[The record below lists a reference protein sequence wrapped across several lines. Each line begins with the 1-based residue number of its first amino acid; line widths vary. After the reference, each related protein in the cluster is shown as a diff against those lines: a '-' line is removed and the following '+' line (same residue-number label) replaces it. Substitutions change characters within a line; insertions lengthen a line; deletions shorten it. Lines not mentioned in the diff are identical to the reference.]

1 MVMKKEELGKLIRA
15 RRKVLNLTIGELAEY
30 TGLSRTTISDIE
42 LGKIHS
48 RLDVIK
54 NKTNVVMPNGS
65 ICLIVRMVFLHIAL
79 ILFLV

>member
-15 RRKVLNLTIGELAEY
+15 RRKVLNLTIGKLAEY

-48 RLDVIK
+48 RLDVI
-54 NKTNVVMPNGS
+54 NE
-65 ICLIVRMVFLHIAL
+65 ILRFLNLEMKIEVKQ
-79 ILFLV
+79 IK

>member
-1 MVMKKEELGKLIRA
+1 MKKEELGKLIRA

-48 RLDVIK
+48 RLDVI
-54 NKTNVVMPNGS
+54 NE
-65 ICLIVRMVFLHIAL
+65 ILRFLNLEMKIEVKQ
-79 ILFLV
+79 IK